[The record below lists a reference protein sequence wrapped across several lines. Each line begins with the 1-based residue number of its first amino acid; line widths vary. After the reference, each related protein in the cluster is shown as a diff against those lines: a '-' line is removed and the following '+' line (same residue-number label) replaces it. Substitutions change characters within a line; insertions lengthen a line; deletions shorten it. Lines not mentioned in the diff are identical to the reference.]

1 MEQPLTELDLLPRHL
16 AMLQQ
21 ILREQVPHSEV
32 WAYGSRVNGDG
43 HSGSDLDLVL
53 QHCDF
58 GQFLNLKEA
67 LQNSL
72 LPMLIDLHLW
82 DGLPE
87 SFKQN
92 ILQRYIV
99 IQK

>member
-1 MEQPLTELDLLPRHL
+1 MQKPLTELRLSARHL

-21 ILREQVPHSEV
+21 ILQRQVPDCEV

-43 HSGSDLDLVL
+43 HEGSDLDLVL
-53 QHCDF
+53 HRCEITQLLDL
-58 GQFLNLKEA
+58 QEA

-72 LPMLIDLHLW
+72 LPMLVDLHLW
-82 DGLPE
+82 ERLPE

-92 ILQRYIV
+92 ILNSYII
-99 IQK
+99 IQQ